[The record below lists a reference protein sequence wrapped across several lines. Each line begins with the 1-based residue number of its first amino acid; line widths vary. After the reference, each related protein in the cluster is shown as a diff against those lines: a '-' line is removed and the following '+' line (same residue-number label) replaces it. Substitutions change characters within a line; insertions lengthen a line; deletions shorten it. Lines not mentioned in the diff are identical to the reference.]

1 MKKIILILSTMV
13 LSTASF
19 AQFAD
24 PCDVGPCDDRN
35 FFNQNDDLSKKWER
49 DELESDRVMRELY
62 KETYKGIPQSFYQ

>member
-1 MKKIILILSTMV
+1 MKKIILILTTAIIST
-13 LSTASF
+13 SSF

-24 PCDVGPCDDRN
+24 PCDFGPCDDRN
-35 FFNQNDDLSKKWER
+35 FYNHDDLSKKWER